1 MEKPKI
7 NNYNSLENIDENREK
22 FVQEFNEKVVDL
34 DFLENSDNAFKMT
47 KNLANGKEVDI
58 YTVHKGD
65 FNLLVSSPFLVFM
78 NPIGSD
84 IRNNFFCD
92 QENIIKAS
100 KMSFDE
106 MHQEFGFGNNYIST
120 SFISNENFKSLNWG
134 LCSPWSFGYSQI
146 ESNDIIN
153 GGASDQWTSGEK
165 TLRGEISEISS
176 YLYNDLHFDDKSYN
190 EIALWCYEDIENSQP
205 RKPDFIVTGA
215 YTTDEFKS
223 KNIDLAAQAAA
234 EFNVPVVIFDE
245 ESFTDQKISEIDS
258 MMERHLNGEISNMD
272 FLNSYLRG
280 AQSFDL
286 NYPTE
291 QKLYANEVYQAH
303 LNNIGEIMKNLRHN
317 SDFKNEKSSEKL
329 FENLQNIRDIYL
341 KRDAVIQSWSD
352 AFISK
357 AGLTKGLFAVD
368 FSVDN
373 KGNEELE
380 YVISEADHNLR
391 REMFEIEKEV
401 LENIVANKF
410 KYPQGTKEF
419 LSVNKPNIII
429 LGGREINLEDESIQV
444 NLPDMKLTLGEG
456 APNFIKKSI
465 RITKEEIED
474 LKKLFAKIEK

>member
-1 MEKPKI
+1 
-7 NNYNSLENIDENREK
+7 
-22 FVQEFNEKVVDL
+22 
-34 DFLENSDNAFKMT
+34 
-47 KNLANGKEVDI
+47 
-58 YTVHKGD
+58 
-65 FNLLVSSPFLVFM
+65 
-78 NPIGSD
+78 
-84 IRNNFFCD
+84 
-92 QENIIKAS
+92 
-100 KMSFDE
+100 
-106 MHQEFGFGNNYIST
+106 
-120 SFISNENFKSLNWG
+120 
-134 LCSPWSFGYSQI
+134 
-146 ESNDIIN
+146 
-153 GGASDQWTSGEK
+153 
-165 TLRGEISEISS
+165 
-176 YLYNDLHFDDKSYN
+176 
-190 EIALWCYEDIENSQP
+190 
-205 RKPDFIVTGA
+205 
-215 YTTDEFKS
+215 
-223 KNIDLAAQAAA
+223 
-234 EFNVPVVIFDE
+234 
-245 ESFTDQKISEIDS
+245 

-272 FLNSYLRG
+272 FLNFYLRG

-286 NYPTE
+286 NYSTE
-291 QKLYANEVYQAH
+291 QKFYANEVYQAH

-317 SDFKNEKSSEKL
+317 SDFKNEKSSENL

-352 AFISK
+352 TFISK

-465 RITKEEIED
+465 RITEEEIED